1 MGSCSGLLLIAI
13 LLPRLLCF
21 LQSAS
26 VALKKR
32 NEVQVCGNDNRD
44 KLEFALR
51 NTDKRNSFASMNTL
65 LSLISPT
72 CCGDWS
78 LPMGLRFRQPPQALP
93 APSPDGRDPL
103 PCISNCGFGI
113 LFCWGTS
120 PVFLRWFVR

>member
-21 LQSAS
+21 FQSAS

-72 CCGDWS
+72 
-78 LPMGLRFRQPPQALP
+78 
-93 APSPDGRDPL
+93 
-103 PCISNCGFGI
+103 
-113 LFCWGTS
+113 
-120 PVFLRWFVR
+120 